1 MLMKKSILLLA
12 LGVFLLTSQINATS
26 VTPTR
31 AQTIALNYYKVTVPA
46 AANNPT
52 LSMSLAYTQTE
63 SDGTNDFYIYN
74 ASPMKG
80 FVIVSGDD
88 NAIPVIGYSTESNF
102 VPGDYSKIGLSDWM
116 KSSAAKIHYV
126 VTNHIQADANIS
138 HMWSSYAQGVN
149 PQNTRSGSIG
159 PLCATTWN
167 QVPSY
172 NSLCPPAALASNN
185 SNKSVTGCVATAMA
199 QIMKYWN
206 YPAQGV
212 GSHTYADDSANGYS
226 RNYGTLSADFTRKL
240 NWSAMP
246 NNVTTDTDPVDS
258 LMYELGVSVEM
269 DYAPTGSGALVL
281 LSETAYPGNTDSSC
295 SQYCFAK
302 YFLYNPHTLQGVHL
316 SSYTTSAWIAL
327 MENEINSGRV
337 VQYEG
342 NDPSAGGHTWVMDG
356 YQANAGGDL
365 LHMNWG
371 WGGTYDGFFA
381 VTNLATPGFNPSQ
394 QDAALIGIEPPL
406 PFSMTLSP
414 TSPTICPNGNT
425 TLTAQGPASATYT
438 WTPATG
444 LSCTTCPNPI
454 ASPTATTLYTVQV
467 DSAGVIGTLSAA
479 VSVVEQVTAGFSFNA
494 AASCNLPENVSFIN
508 SSANATGYVWN
519 FGDGSTST
527 AASPIHPYIVGGNY
541 TVELISS
548 NACGVDSVI
557 QTQAVQITGGA
568 PTAPNVSIC
577 SGQSITM
584 NASGTNVNWYSDPA
598 GNNTLQQSVNSY
610 STPTLTSTT
619 TYYIGS
625 FSSPS
630 PVSVGPVNDA
640 IGASSEFTSTGTFRG
655 LTFDNSVNQTL
666 NSVVVYATGSG
677 NRTFALEDSLGNVL
691 DSATIPLNN
700 GQQTVQ
706 LGFNLP
712 AGNGMVLGIL
722 GTTNLTRNTAGAVFP
737 YVSTDGSLSITGNNA
752 GAAGRYYYFYDWQ
765 IQQAACYTALNPV
778 TVFVLNSGGYIFT
791 ATGTGTPTV
800 NFTPGDT
807 SSSNTYVWSF
817 GDGNTS
823 TQVSPSHTYATGGT
837 YTVQLIVSNGSCADT
852 VSQTVNTVIL
862 GINDIN
868 AMTSANVYPNPASN
882 ILTLSVNSSKQY
894 TNCKLGISSVLGQD
908 VYGKEVDLSSGANKF
923 DIDIA
928 NLSTGV
934 YILSLQNGKD
944 MVTSKF
950 VKE

>member
-1 MLMKKSILLLA
+1 MKKSILLLA
-12 LGVFLLTSQINATS
+12 LGVFLLTGHIKATS

-31 AQTIALNYYKVTVPA
+31 AQTIALNYYKLTVPA
-46 AANNPT
+46 AAGNPS
-52 LSMSLAYTQTE
+52 LSMSLVYTQTE
-63 SDGTNDFYIYN
+63 TDGTNDFYIYN
-74 ASPMKG
+74 VSPMKG

-88 NAIPVIGYSTESNF
+88 NATPVIAYSTESNF
-102 VPGDYSKIGLSDWM
+102 VLGDYSRIGLSDWM
-116 KSSAAKIHYV
+116 KSSATKIHYI
-126 VTNHIQADANIS
+126 VTNHILADANIS
-138 HMWSSYAQGVN
+138 NKWNSYAQGVN

-167 QVPSY
+167 QVPYY

-185 SNKSVTGCVATAMA
+185 ANKSVTGCVATAMA

-246 NNVTTDTDPVDS
+246 NNVTSDTDPVDS

-281 LSETAYPGNTDSSC
+281 ISETAYPGNTDSSC

-316 SSYTTSAWIAL
+316 SSYTTSAWITL

-342 NDPSAGGHTWVMDG
+342 NDPTQGGHTWVMDG
-356 YQANAGGDL
+356 YDANDN

-394 QDAALIGIEPPL
+394 QDAALIGIEPLL
-406 PFSMTLSP
+406 PFSITLSP
-414 TSPTICPNGNT
+414 TSSSICPNGNT

-444 LSCTTCPNPI
+444 LSCTTCANPT
-454 ASPTATTLYTVQV
+454 ASPTSTTLYTVKV

-479 VSVVEQVTAGFSFNA
+479 VSVVNPVTAGFTFNA
-494 AASCNLPENVSFIN
+494 AASCNLPENVAFIN
-508 SSANATGYVWN
+508 SSTNATGYVWN
-519 FGDGSTST
+519 FGDGSPTSAT
-527 AASPIHPYIVGGNY
+527 PNPIHPYTIQGSY
-541 TVELISS
+541 TVELIST
-548 NACGVDSVI
+548 NACGADSII

-577 SGQSITM
+577 SGQSVTI
-584 NASGTNVNWYSDPA
+584 NASGTNISWYSDPA
-598 GNNTLQQSVNSY
+598 GSNSLQQSVNTY
-610 STPTLTSTT
+610 TTPVLTSTT
-619 TYYIGS
+619 TYYLGS
-625 FSSPS
+625 FTSPS
-630 PVSVGPVNDA
+630 PVSVGPANDA
-640 IGASSEFTSTGTFRG
+640 ISAASEYTSANAFRG

-666 NSVVVYATGSG
+666 NSVIVYATGAG
-677 NRTFALEDSLGNVL
+677 NRTFVLEDSLGNVI
-691 DSATIPLNN
+691 DSATMPLIN
-700 GQQTVQ
+700 GEQTVQ

-712 AGNGMVLGIL
+712 AGNGMVLGII
-722 GTTNLTRNTAGAVFP
+722 GTTNLARNSSGAVYP
-737 YVSTDGSLSITGNNA
+737 YISTDGSLSITGNNA
-752 GAAGRYYYFYDWQ
+752 GAQGRYYFFYNWQ
-765 IQQAACYTALNPV
+765 IQQPGCSSALTPV
-778 TVFVLNSGGYIFT
+778 TVFVLNSGGYYFT

-807 SSSNTYVWSF
+807 SSANTYTWNF
-817 GDGNTS
+817 GDGSNPS
-823 TQVSPSHTYATGGT
+823 MAVSPTHTYATGGI
-837 YTVQLIVSNGSCADT
+837 YTVQLIVSNGNCADT
-852 VSQTVNTVIL
+852 VSKTINTLVL

-868 AMTSANVYPNPASN
+868 ALSSANVYPNPATN
-882 ILTLSVNSSKQY
+882 LLTLSVNSSKQY
-894 TNCKLGISSVLGQD
+894 AGCQLNISNVIGQN
-908 VYGKEVDLSSGANKF
+908 VYGQEVDLSSGANKF

-928 NLSTGV
+928 NLRAGV
-934 YILSLQNGKD
+934 YIISLQNGKD

-950 VKE
+950 VKD